1 LLEQPKR
8 QLVGAGEARNM
19 AVFARSG
26 DQARTSRRGVWML
39 AVAPVAG
46 IALAVG
52 AAFAADVVYAH
63 RALPGMTV
71 GGVEIGSLEATA
83 VRERLA
89 TELAAPWATSS
100 VLLVDGSRKW
110 QTTNAALGI
119 APDIDAAVSAA
130 VSYGKSGGVVDRL
143 GAWVDAVRGQ
153 ANVPFAMHARGDALD
168 LWVAAAARDIDRA
181 AVSGA
186 LRLGTA
192 GLEVTQPALGRE
204 VDRVRTVAALLSAD
218 SLGDREVALRV
229 RTSYPAVDASGFDEA
244 YARAAA
250 VVTPATVHVEDR
262 TFTENANYLST
273 LLAIDRVA
281 AKPGEL
287 PAIPQDA
294 IAPPMRY
301 RYQVSLVNER
311 VASWAAALAV
321 VLDHTSKSAKFMVS
335 SEGVPSIVPSESGV
349 KVDQEKLRAMVLDE
363 LVRPV
368 TGATRDLAAPAAV
381 DAPAYTTEQAK
392 ALLPNIVKTSTY
404 TTYYPPSPDRHAN
417 ISTGA
422 GQFDGVVILPGQT
435 FSFWELLGP
444 VTVARGYAFSGAIIN
459 NKSEDNVI
467 GGGLCQ
473 VSTTIFNAIAAQGY
487 DIVERHAH
495 GYYIDRY
502 PVGYDAAVFE
512 PGVDFKWRN
521 DTANP
526 VFLWSWSDWTSVTI
540 DVWGIPTGRT
550 VALTAP
556 LQKNFVMPAADQ
568 PADPHFPKG
577 VTVAGRDVFR
587 TRTVYENGKVL
598 HQDLF
603 TSHYAPVW
611 GGPLVPPDPPKP

>member
-1 LLEQPKR
+1 LLKQSTR

-39 AVAPVAG
+39 AIAPIAV
-46 IALAVG
+46 IALAIG
-52 AAFAADVVYAH
+52 AAFAADAAYAH

-71 GGVEIGSLEATA
+71 GGVEIGSLETSA

-89 TELAAPWATSS
+89 SELAAPWATSS
-100 VLLVDGSRKW
+100 VALFDGSRTW
-110 QTTNAALGI
+110 QTTNAAIGI
-119 APDIDAAVSAA
+119 APDIDAAVIEA
-130 VSYGKSGGVVDRL
+130 VSYGKSGGVLDRL
-143 GAWVDAVRGQ
+143 GAWIDAVRGQ
-153 ANVPFAMHARGDALD
+153 ANVPFAMHAKGDALD
-168 LWVAAAARDIDRA
+168 RWVAAVARDIDRA
-181 AVSGA
+181 PVSGE

-204 VDRVRTVAALLSAD
+204 VDRVGTVAELLSAD

-250 VVTPATVHVEDR
+250 VVTPVSVHVEDR
-262 TFTENANYLST
+262 TFTENATYLST
-273 LLAIDRVA
+273 LLAIDRVT

-287 PAIPQDA
+287 PVIPPDA
-294 IAPPMRY
+294 IAPAVRY

-311 VASWAAALAV
+311 VASWAAALGV
-321 VLDHTSKSAKFMVS
+321 VLDHPGKSAKFTLS
-335 SEGVPSIVPSESGV
+335 AERVPSIIPSESGV
-349 KVDQEKLRAMVLDE
+349 KVDQEKLRAMILDE
-363 LVRPV
+363 LTRPA
-368 TGATRDLAAPAAV
+368 TGTTRDLAAPATV
-381 DAPAYTTEQAK
+381 DSSAFTTEQAK
-392 ALLPNIVKTSTY
+392 ALLPNLVQTSTF
-404 TTYYPPSPDRHAN
+404 TTSYPPSASRHAN

-422 GQFDGVVILPGQT
+422 SQFDGVVILPGQT

-444 VTVARGYAFSGAIIN
+444 VTVERGYAYAGAIIN
-459 NKSEDNVI
+459 NRSDENVI

-473 VSTTIFNAIAAQGY
+473 VSTTIFNAVAAQGY

-502 PVGYDAAVFE
+502 PIGYDAAVFE

-521 DTANP
+521 DTTNP
-526 VFLWSWSDWTSVTI
+526 VFIWSWSDWTSLTI

-550 VALTAP
+550 VAVSAAT
-556 LQKNFVMPAADQ
+556 QRNFVHPPADQ
-568 PADPHFPKG
+568 PADPAFPKG
-577 VTVAGRDVFR
+577 VSVDGRDVFK

-598 HQDLF
+598 HQDF
-603 TSHYAPVW
+603 FSSHYAPVW
-611 GGPLVPPDPPKP
+611 GGPLTPPDPPKP

>member
-1 LLEQPKR
+1 
-8 QLVGAGEARNM
+8 M
-19 AVFARSG
+19 F
-26 DQARTSRRGVWML
+26 
-39 AVAPVAG
+39 AVAPLA
-46 IALAVG
+46 ALLLTVG
-52 AAFAADVVYAH
+52 AAFAVNAAYAS

-71 GGVEIGSLEATA
+71 GGVDISSLEASSI
-83 VRERLA
+83 RDRLRA
-89 TELAAPWATSS
+89 QLAAPWASS
-100 VLLVDGSRKW
+100 AVVLVDGPRTW

-119 APDIDAAVSAA
+119 SPDIDAAVNAA
-130 VSYGKSGGVVDRL
+130 LAYGKSGGVLDRL
-143 GAWVDAVRGQ
+143 GAWIDAVRGQ
-153 ANVPFAMHARGDALD
+153 ANVPFAMHAQGDALD
-168 LWVAAAARDIDRA
+168 RWVASAARDTDRPS
-181 AVSGA
+181 VSGE
-186 LRLGTA
+186 LRVGPA

-204 VDRVRTVAALLSAD
+204 VDRAGTVAALLSAD

-250 VVTPATVHVEDR
+250 VVMPVTVRVEDR
-262 TFTENANYLST
+262 TFNENANYLAT
-273 LLAIDRVA
+273 LLVIDRVV

-294 IAPPMRY
+294 IAPATRY
-301 RYQVSLVNER
+301 RYQVSLANER
-311 VASWAAALAV
+311 VASWAAALAA
-321 VLDHTSKSAKFMVS
+321 VLDHPGKSAKFKVS
-335 SEGVPSIVPSESGV
+335 LEGVTSIVPSESGV
-349 KVDQEKLRAMVLDE
+349 KVDQEKLRVLALDE
-363 LVRPV
+363 LLRPA
-368 TGATRDLAAPAAV
+368 TGAMRDLAAPAAV
-381 DAPAYTTEQAK
+381 EKAAFTTEQAK
-392 ALLPNIVKTSTY
+392 AVLPNLVKASTF

-473 VSTTIFNAIAAQGY
+473 VSTTIFNAVAAQGY
-487 DIVERHAH
+487 EIVERHAH

-502 PVGYDAAVFE
+502 PIGYDAAVFE
-512 PGVDFKWRN
+512 PGVDFRWRN

-526 VFLWSWSDWTSVTI
+526 VFLWSWSDWTSITI

-556 LQKNFVMPAADQ
+556 LQKNFVQPAADQ

-598 HQDLF
+598 HQDFF

>member
-1 LLEQPKR
+1 
-8 QLVGAGEARNM
+8 
-19 AVFARSG
+19 
-26 DQARTSRRGVWML
+26 
-39 AVAPVAG
+39 
-46 IALAVG
+46 
-52 AAFAADVVYAH
+52 
-63 RALPGMTV
+63 MTV
-71 GGVEIGSLEATA
+71 GGVDISSLEASSI
-83 VRERLA
+83 RDRLRA
-89 TELAAPWATSS
+89 QLAAPWASS
-100 VLLVDGSRKW
+100 AVVLVDGPRTW

-119 APDIDAAVSAA
+119 SPDIDAAVNAA
-130 VSYGKSGGVVDRL
+130 LAYGKSGGVLDRL
-143 GAWVDAVRGQ
+143 GAWIDAVRGQ
-153 ANVPFAMHARGDALD
+153 ANVPFAMHAQGDALD
-168 LWVAAAARDIDRA
+168 RWVASAARDTDRPS
-181 AVSGA
+181 VSGE
-186 LRLGTA
+186 LRVGPA

-204 VDRVRTVAALLSAD
+204 VDRAGTVAALLSAD

-250 VVTPATVHVEDR
+250 VVMPVTVRVEDR
-262 TFTENANYLST
+262 TFNENANYLAT
-273 LLAIDRVA
+273 LLVIDRVV

-294 IAPPMRY
+294 IAPATRY
-301 RYQVSLVNER
+301 RYQVSLANER
-311 VASWAAALAV
+311 VASWAAALAA
-321 VLDHTSKSAKFMVS
+321 VLDHPGKSAKFKVS
-335 SEGVPSIVPSESGV
+335 LEGVTSIVPSESGV
-349 KVDQEKLRAMVLDE
+349 KVDQEKLRVLALDE
-363 LVRPV
+363 LLRPA
-368 TGATRDLAAPAAV
+368 TGAMRDLAAPAAV
-381 DAPAYTTEQAK
+381 EKAAFTTEQAK
-392 ALLPNIVKTSTY
+392 AVLPNLVKASTF

-473 VSTTIFNAIAAQGY
+473 VSTTIFNAVAAEGY
-487 DIVERHAH
+487 EIVERHAH

-502 PVGYDAAVFE
+502 PIGYDAAVFE
-512 PGVDFKWRN
+512 PGVDFRWRN

-526 VFLWSWSDWTSVTI
+526 VFLWSWSDWTSITI

-556 LQKNFVMPAADQ
+556 LQKNFVQPAADQ

-577 VTVAGRDVFR
+577 LTVAGRDVFR

-598 HQDLF
+598 HQDFF

>member
-1 LLEQPKR
+1 
-8 QLVGAGEARNM
+8 M

-26 DQARTSRRGVWML
+26 EQERMSRRGVFML
-39 AVAPVAG
+39 AIAPIAVM
-46 IALAVG
+46 ALAVG
-52 AAFAADVVYAH
+52 TAFAANAVYAQ

-71 GGVEIGSLEATA
+71 GGVDISSLEASA
-83 VRERLA
+83 IRERLGA
-89 TELAAPWATSS
+89 ELAAPWAASK
-100 VLLVDGSRKW
+100 VALVDASRTW
-110 QTTNAALGI
+110 ETTNAALGI
-119 APDIDAAVSAA
+119 APNVDAAVKAA
-130 VSYGKSGGVVDRL
+130 VAYGKSGSLLDRL
-143 GAWVDAVRGQ
+143 GAWIDAVRGQ
-153 ANVPFAMHARGDALD
+153 ANVPFAMQAQGDALD
-168 LWVAAAARDIDRA
+168 RWVAAAARDTDRA
-181 AVSGA
+181 SVSGE
-186 LRLGTA
+186 LRTGPS

-204 VDRVRTVAALLSAD
+204 VDRAGTVAALLSAD
-218 SLGDREVALRV
+218 SLGDREVTLRV
-229 RTSYPAVDASGFDEA
+229 RASYPAVDASGFDEA

-250 VVTPATVHVEDR
+250 AVTPVTVTVEDR
-262 TFTENANYLST
+262 TFTENATYLSS
-273 LLAIDRVA
+273 LLAIDRVL

-287 PAIPQDA
+287 PAIRQDA
-294 IAPPMRY
+294 IAPAVRY

-311 VASWAAALAV
+311 VASWAMALGV
-321 VLDHTSKSAKFMVS
+321 VLDHPGRSAKFALS
-335 SEGVPSIVPSESGV
+335 AERVPSIIPSESGV
-349 KVDQEKLRAMVLDE
+349 KVDQEKLRAMALDE

-368 TGATRDLAAPAAV
+368 SGATRELAAPAAV
-381 DAPAYTTEQAK
+381 DAPKFTTEQAK
-392 ALLPNIVKTSTY
+392 ALLPNIVMTSTF

-444 VTVARGYAFSGAIIN
+444 VTLARGYALSGAIIN
-459 NKSEDNVI
+459 NRSEDNVI

-473 VSTTIFNAIAAQGY
+473 VSTTIFNAVAAQGY

-502 PVGYDAAVFE
+502 PIGYDAAVFE

-526 VFLWSWSDWTSVTI
+526 VFLWSWSDWTSITI

-556 LQKNFVMPAADQ
+556 LQMNFVQPAADQ

-577 VTVAGRDVFR
+577 LTVAGRDVFR

-598 HQDLF
+598 HQDFF